1 MSGDCPR
8 QHDATRDLSVRSP
21 MSDVDAVPP
30 EGVGRCR
37 RPSQRPGGGGTGAG
51 AAWTSAQRALT
62 RLRESPGTGGTVV
75 RAGAAGTIS
84 ATPPSSSSSSSSSLP
99 STGGV
104 PGKSRD
110 P

>member
-1 MSGDCPR
+1 
-8 QHDATRDLSVRSP
+8 

-62 RLRESPGTGGTVV
+62 RLRESPGT
-75 RAGAAGTIS
+75 AGTRGQGRVS
-84 ATPPSSSSSSSSSLP
+84 QTQLGMHHPARA
-99 STGGV
+99 
-104 PGKSRD
+104 SR
-110 P
+110 PRK